1 MKKITSLLIYFL
13 LFTFASLDSENIELN
28 LDRFEDE
35 IIEINWFVK
44 YDEFDYIFLDIKHN
58 NSVESYR
65 LPSKKG
71 SIELCCYPNE
81 IVATITVQITK
92 AVKLSDEDCDAVEC
106 FNFVKEEY
114 FTTETLAA
122 KLQTPTTTTAI
133 PTACLLYTSPS
144 PRDRSLSRMPSSA

>member
-65 LPSKKG
+65 LP
-71 SIELCCYPNE
+71 
-81 IVATITVQITK
+81 
-92 AVKLSDEDCDAVEC
+92 
-106 FNFVKEEY
+106 
-114 FTTETLAA
+114 
-122 KLQTPTTTTAI
+122 
-133 PTACLLYTSPS
+133 
-144 PRDRSLSRMPSSA
+144 